1 MSIPKKSLT
10 PVPNLHAKVEFEPN
24 FDALR
29 NALGRRRA
37 ELGLTYEALAER
49 SGLSRTGV
57 INLEVGNRIGT
68 LATWFAIARAIDVPF
83 GQLMEQLNEPDSS

>member
-1 MSIPKKSLT
+1 MSIPKQTLPPAPKRY
-10 PVPNLHAKVEFEPN
+10 VKAEFEPN

-68 LATWFAIARAIDVPF
+68 LATWFAIAQAIDVPF
-83 GQLMEQLNEPDSS
+83 GQLMEHLNEPNSS

>member
-1 MSIPKKSLT
+1 MSFPKQGLT
-10 PVPNLHAKVEFEPN
+10 PVPKRNANAELEPN

-83 GQLMEQLNEPDSS
+83 GQLMEQLNEPNSS